1 VKEPTVRIRCEADE
15 EAAARQALAR
25 SGFAPERSLG
35 WLVVRDADPD
45 EVNEALAAGGAR
57 SRVVVRE
64 GIGKIVGFVL
74 DRGGQ
79 LDGRGPSLAAQ
90 VRRVL
95 DEGGLAAR
103 YAPRPEPELL
113 DAARRLHEHL
123 MATGAGFVSWETFVG
138 LFCAARAG

>member
-1 VKEPTVRIRCEADE
+1 VLV
-15 EAAARQALAR
+15 R

-57 SRVVVRE
+57 TRVVVRE
-64 GIGKIVGFVL
+64 RIGKLIGFIL
-74 DRGGQ
+74 DRAGQ
-79 LDGRGPSLAAQ
+79 LDGRGASLAAQ

-95 DEGGLAAR
+95 AEGGLAAR

-113 DAARRLHEHL
+113 EAGRRLHEHL
-123 MATGAGFVSWETFVG
+123 MATGAGFVSWKTFVG
-138 LFCAARAG
+138 LFCAARGG